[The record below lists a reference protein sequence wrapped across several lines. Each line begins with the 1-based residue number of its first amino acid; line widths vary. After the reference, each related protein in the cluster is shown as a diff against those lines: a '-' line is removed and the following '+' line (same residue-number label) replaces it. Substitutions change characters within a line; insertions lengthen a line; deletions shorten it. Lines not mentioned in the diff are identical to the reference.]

1 MLTFKKA
8 ASIRVV
14 LLALLLIGVLAVG
27 SLAQSSEQS
36 PAQSSVQHSLLYGAS
51 AGAAKAEIRS
61 QLLSVSNQMIEAQWS
76 AREGKLT
83 GLKFV
88 IRGTGADIG
97 LPRDPFLLILK
108 DGTSLRASAMTLAD
122 GPRIEALHAD
132 SAASRAAEHFAG
144 QAILVRLQDSAGK
157 ISVAWRAILRDG
169 SNYVRQEISISALN
183 DDQPIAEV
191 RLFDGSL
198 PGASVIGSV
207 KGSPVTA
214 GDLFLG
220 FEDPLAQCEV
230 RSAVICG
237 MKRELPLRKGQEVD
251 YSLVIGASPPG
262 QMRRGFLN
270 YVERERAH
278 PYRTFLHYNS
288 WYDIGFG
295 KPYDAAAVHDVI
307 GAFGTELVRKRGVKL
322 DSFLLDDGWDN
333 PHSTWQMNSGFPG
346 GLAPLNRAA
355 REYGA
360 AMGMWLSPWGGY
372 EEAKQERIEF
382 GRKHGFEMNEGG
394 FALSGPKYYAR
405 FREVSLDFIEK
416 DGVNQFKIDGTGN
429 VDSVFAGSSF
439 DSDFAAAISLIRDWR
454 AKKPDL
460 YVNLTTGTYPSPFWL
475 RYADSIW
482 RAGDD
487 HSFAGVGSWR
497 EKWITYR
504 DAQTYQNIV
513 QAGPLFPLNS
523 LMLHGLIYARQAEHL
538 DSDPGNDF
546 TNEVHDYFGT
556 GTQLQEMYISHALL
570 SKSNWDV
577 LAEAANWSR
586 RNAGTLR
593 DTHWIGGDPG
603 KLEVYGWA
611 AWSRAKGILT
621 LRNPSDQRQS
631 ISLDVG
637 GAFEL
642 PAGAPRRFV
651 ASSPWKQ
658 DRAMPPVRL
667 AAGEEHVFTLE
678 PFEVLTLETRVLT
691 SGGKLR
697 ESRDQ

>member
-14 LLALLLIGVLAVG
+14 LLAGLLLIGGLVAG
-27 SLAQSSEQS
+27 QKTEQS
-36 PAQSSVQHSLLYGAS
+36 PLLYGTS
-51 AGAAKAEIRS
+51 ADTARADIRGHVQS
-61 QLLSVSNQMIEAQWS
+61 LSNQMMEARWS
-76 AREGKLT
+76 VREGKLT

-88 IRGTGADIG
+88 IRGTGAEIA
-97 LPRDPFLLILK
+97 LPRDAFSLIFK
-108 DGTSLRASAMTLAD
+108 DGASVRASEMTITD
-122 GPRIEALHAD
+122 GPRVQPILANPG
-132 SAASRAAEHFAG
+132 ASRAAEHFAG
-144 QAILVRLQDSAGK
+144 EAILVRLQDFARK
-157 ISVAWRAILRDG
+157 ISVDWRAILRDG
-169 SNYVRQEISISALN
+169 SNYVRQEITVSALN

-191 RLFDGSL
+191 RLFEGRL
-198 PGASVIGSV
+198 PGASVVGSV

-220 FEDPLAQCEV
+220 FEDPLAQCHAGEIV
-230 RSAVICG
+230 TCG
-237 MKRELPLRKGQEVD
+237 MKRELPLRKGQTVD
-251 YSLVIGASPPG
+251 YSLVIGVSPPG

-270 YVERERAH
+270 YVERERAR
-278 PYRTFLHYNS
+278 PYRTFLHYNT

-307 GAFGTELVRKRGVKL
+307 GAFGRELVRKRGVNL

-333 PHSTWQMNSGFPG
+333 PQSTWQVNSGFPG
-346 GLAPLNRAA
+346 GIAAVNRAA
-355 REYGA
+355 HEYGGA
-360 AMGMWLSPWGGY
+360 IGVWLSPWGGY
-372 EEAKQERIEF
+372 EEAKQQRLDF
-382 GRKHGFEMNEGG
+382 GRKNGFETNEGG

-405 FREVSLDFIEK
+405 FREVSLDFILK

-429 VDSVFAGSSF
+429 VDSVFPGSSF

-482 RAGDD
+482 RGGDD

-504 DAQTYQNIV
+504 DAQTYHNIV

-523 LMLHGLIYARQAEHL
+523 IMLHGLIYARQAEHL

-570 SKSNWDV
+570 SKNDWDA

-586 RNAGTLR
+586 RNAGVLR

-611 AWSRAKGILT
+611 AWSKEKAILT

-631 ISLDVG
+631 IAIDVG
-637 GAFEL
+637 RAFEL
-642 PAGAPRRFV
+642 PPGVPRRFV
-651 ASSPWKQ
+651 ASSPWKR
-658 DRAMPPVRL
+658 DRGVPPVSL
-667 AAGEEHVFTLE
+667 AAGEEHVFTME
-678 PFEVLTLETRVLT
+678 PFEVLTLETR
-691 SGGKLR
+691 
-697 ESRDQ
+697 SR

>member
-1 MLTFKKA
+1 MPTARFKRA
-8 ASIRVV
+8 ASLSVV
-14 LLALLLIGVLAVG
+14 MLAGLLLHGRMAVG
-27 SLAQSSEQS
+27 QSSG
-36 PAQSSVQHSLLYGAS
+36 QSSGPSPLLYGVS
-51 AGAAKAEIRS
+51 AGAAKAEV
-61 QLLSVSNQMIEAQWS
+61 QGPVLSLTNRMLDAQWS
-76 AREGKLT
+76 VREGKLT
-83 GLKFV
+83 GSKFMV
-88 IRGTGADIG
+88 RGTGAKMA
-97 LPRDPFLLILK
+97 LPSDPFLLILK
-108 DGTSLRASAMTLAD
+108 DGTSLRASDMKMIE
-122 GPRIEALHAD
+122 GPRVRPLRAD
-132 SAASRAAEHFAG
+132 PEASRAAEHFPG
-144 QAILVRLQDSAGK
+144 QSILVRLQDSAGK
-157 ISVAWRAILRDG
+157 ISIEWRASLRDG
-169 SNYVRQEISISALN
+169 SNYVRQEITILALS

-191 RLFDGSL
+191 RLFDGGL
-198 PGASVIGSV
+198 AGASVIGSV

-214 GDLFLG
+214 GDFFLG
-220 FEDPLAQCEV
+220 FEDPLAQCQARETV
-230 RSAVICG
+230 TCG
-237 MKRELPLRKGQEVD
+237 MKRELPLRKGQTVN
-251 YSLVIGASPPG
+251 YSLVIGVSPPG

-270 YVERERAH
+270 YLERERAH
-278 PYRTFLHYNS
+278 PYRPFLHYNT

-295 KPYDAAAVHDVI
+295 KPYDAATVLDVI
-307 GAFGTELVRKRGVKL
+307 GAFGGELVRKRGVKL

-333 PHSTWQMNSGFPG
+333 WQSTWQMNAGFPG
-346 GLAPLNRAA
+346 GLASVHRAA
-355 REYGA
+355 HDYGGA
-360 AMGMWLSPWGGY
+360 IGVWLSPWGGY
-372 EEAKQERIEF
+372 EEAKQQRLDF
-382 GRKHGFEMNEGG
+382 GRKSGFETNEGG

-405 FREVSLDFIEK
+405 FREVSLDFIQN
-416 DGVNQFKIDGTGN
+416 GANQFKIDGTGN
-429 VDSVFAGSSF
+429 VDSVFPGSSF

-482 RAGDD
+482 RGGED

-497 EKWITYR
+497 QKWITYR

-546 TNEVHDYFGT
+546 KNEVHDYFGS

-570 SKSNWDV
+570 SQNDWDV

-586 RNAGTLR
+586 RNAGVLK

-611 AWSRAKGILT
+611 AWSRTKAILT

-631 ISLDVG
+631 MAIDVG
-637 GAFEL
+637 RAFEL

-658 DRAMPPVRL
+658 DRGEKPVPL
-667 AAGEEHVFTLE
+667 TAGKEHVFTLE
-678 PFEVLTLETRVLT
+678 PFEVLTLEARVFT
-691 SGGKLR
+691 YAGKER
-697 ESRDQ
+697 EGHDR

>member
-132 SAASRAAEHFAG
+132 SAASRAAEHLAG

-220 FEDPLAQCEV
+220 FEDPLVQCEV